1 MTEGISRTEA
11 FSDGVFAIAITLLIL
26 EIRPPH
32 AGADASLLT
41 GLLALWPY
49 YFAFAL
55 SFFVILVSWM
65 THHELMRLVRATN
78 HPVQLANGCV
88 LAYVIFIPFPTAVL
102 ATHLG
107 GTEISTAVTFYC
119 ATFVFGNVAFNL
131 LFETIARGQLFRP
144 EVDADAV
151 RRIRRAYRMTGLFY
165 VTAALIALVAPWV
178 ALALNVA
185 VRLHL
190 LRIRYQ
196 QASQLPARQPPVT
209 EGTSRIEAFS
219 DGVYAIA
226 ITLLVL
232 EIRLPHASAHGNL
245 LDGLLALWPN
255 YFAFALSFFVILVSW
270 IAHHDVMRLVRV
282 TNHPMQLANG
292 CLLFY
297 VTFIPF
303 PTTVLAAHLG
313 GSEINTA
320 VTFYCATFVF
330 GSAAFNLLV
339 ATIARCPGVDLE
351 AVRRIRRGFRI
362 TFTTYVTAT
371 LIALVAPWAALA
383 VSVAVRVHLLR
394 IRYQSAKQT
403 P

>member
-1 MTEGISRTEA
+1 MTEGTSRTEA

-32 AGADASLLT
+32 AAADGSLLT

-49 YFAFAL
+49 YFAFTL

-65 THHELMRLVRATN
+65 THHDLMRMVRATN
-78 HPVQLANGCV
+78 HSVQLANGCV
-88 LAYVIFIPFPTAVL
+88 LIYVTFLPFPTAVL
-102 ATHLG
+102 ASHLG
-107 GTEISTAVTFYC
+107 GTDISMAVTFYC

-144 EVDADAV
+144 EVDAEAV
-151 RRIRRAYRMTGLFY
+151 RRIRHAYRLTGVFY
-165 VTAALIALVAPWV
+165 VTVALIALVAPWV

-196 QASQLPARQPPVT
+196 APVT

-232 EIRLPHASAHGNL
+232 EIGFQHEAAEGGSLA
-245 LDGLLALWPN
+245 GLLALWPN

-282 TNHPMQLANG
+282 TSHPVQLANG

-313 GSEINTA
+313 GSEISTA

-371 LIALVAPWAALA
+371 LLALVAPWAALA
-383 VSVAVRVHLLR
+383 LSVAVRVHLLR
-394 IRYQSAKQT
+394 IRYQSAKQV